1 MGWQEVDVNEQDILK
16 RVNELK
22 RDFDPK
28 REFGRSGSKFSGAI
42 TVEVIREALQNEG
55 IPVSPRDVFI
65 KGVPIEIDLLIPS
78 PSATQQSKLLYA
90 PEGVLAVLEI
100 KNAGSFGEKTITTTR
115 DNFKRIKQIAAQA
128 LCCYVA
134 LAERRNFKDAVK
146 DENISP
152 FRAYTLFEHDNS
164 GKKYEPSGDWQKLLA
179 DLKRCLSDV

>member
-1 MGWQEVDVNEQDILK
+1 MNEEDIRK

-22 RDFDPK
+22 REFDPK
-28 REFGRSGSKFSGAI
+28 KKFGRSINKFSGAI

-78 PSATQQSKLLYA
+78 SSATPQKKILYA
-90 PEGVLAVLEI
+90 PEDVLAVLEI

-115 DNFKRIKQIAAQA
+115 DNFRRIQEAAPQA

-146 DENISP
+146 DENIRP

-164 GKKYEPSGDWQKLLA
+164 GNYKRTSAWKKLLE
-179 DLKRCLSDV
+179 DLTEGIHRLPG